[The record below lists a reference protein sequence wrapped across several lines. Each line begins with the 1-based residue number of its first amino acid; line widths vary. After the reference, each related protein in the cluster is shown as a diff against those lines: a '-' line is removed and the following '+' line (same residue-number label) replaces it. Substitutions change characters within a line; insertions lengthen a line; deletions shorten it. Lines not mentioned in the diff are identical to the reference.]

1 MDKLIAELQR
11 LYRLPGQ
18 PWPGQN
24 AGAGDAPT
32 VPEEG
37 PAPVTLDLVDP
48 AGMTRALVV
57 GFESARDWEAVARLY
72 RGLQE
77 ELDLPAPAV
86 AVSGKGGYQVWLS
99 LAEPVPAEQARSFL
113 DGLRR
118 HYLAELPA
126 VHLKLRPETA
136 ASVAAAAGPV
146 ELPPARHPATGKWS
160 AFIDPS
166 MGSMF
171 VDEPGLDMAPTMD
184 RQADLLA
191 GFGSIAAGDFRR
203 VLTTLQ
209 AQAKTDA
216 SPAAPSAKPLPEAG
230 EPGPDIARPR
240 STLNVG
246 SNFSDPKSFLLA
258 VMNDP
263 AATARQRIK
272 AAKAL
277 LPYFAKAPR
286 K

>member
-1 MDKLIAELQR
+1 MNKLIAELQR

-18 PWPGQN
+18 PWPKQD
-24 AGAGDAPT
+24 AGAGDAPSASA
-32 VPEEG
+32 EG

-113 DGLRR
+113 DVLRG
-118 HYLAELPA
+118 HYLTELPA
-126 VHLKLRPETA
+126 AHLKLRPET
-136 ASVAAAAGPV
+136 AAAGPV

-171 VDEPGLDMAPTMD
+171 IDEPGLDMAPTMD

-191 GFGSIAAGDFRR
+191 GFTSIAASDFQR

-216 SPAAPSAKPLPEAG
+216 SPDVPSTKPLADAG
-230 EPGPDIARPR
+230 DPGADIARPR
-240 STLNVG
+240 ATLNVG

-263 AATARQRIK
+263 AATAGQRIK